1 MQNIEKI
8 YEEYSNAV
16 YKYLFCLTGK
26 EDIAEE
32 LTQETFVI
40 ALKKINKYIPFVFL
54 FYEGTSDIIFAKT
67 MSRVGKE
74 NAAAQSLY
82 ERKTEMAAF
91 LSEFIVEFVEL
102 VILAGV
108 AIGAI
113 FCGKKLRDRKDAKK
127 AGQLQQDTK

>member
-1 MQNIEKI
+1 M
-8 YEEYSNAV
+8 
-16 YKYLFCLTGK
+16 
-26 EDIAEE
+26 
-32 LTQETFVI
+32 
-40 ALKKINKYIPFVFL
+40 
-54 FYEGTSDIIFAKT
+54 FAKT